1 MTWPLR
7 ARHAVLGLVLV
18 FRFAAGSPW
27 TLGVL
32 LALGGLAVT
41 PLYINAYLM
50 MDDEIPPK

>member
-1 MTWPLR
+1 MEISPLLP
-7 ARHAVLGLVLV
+7 APPKLTNE
-18 FRFAAGSPW
+18 PM
-27 TLGVL
+27 GVL